1 MPSPRQTLQK
11 LNHTRNPV
19 ASPRE
24 HAWAA
29 VAVVETAC
37 YAHA

>member
-1 MPSPRQTLQK
+1 MSSPRQTLQN
-11 LNHTRNPV
+11 LTHARNPV

-29 VAVVETAC
+29 LIVVETAC